1 MLSGEEE
8 NTLNS
13 SKGATS
19 NSTMRGF
26 RVVLGD
32 VFDEDR
38 AEPSVVPTTRSS
50 RSNSKA
56 STHSSRADRSEW
68 EYLSVLG
75 VERAAIDEE
84 RRLLL
89 LREQMESKKRRQ
101 DSRARS
107 MAQSTK
113 QNNASKKSFGK
124 ALRFSKLAKDVD
136 RIHFNLHSK
145 KAPHEVSRL
154 LCVKIQRAGLFSF

>member
-1 MLSGEEE
+1 MG
-8 NTLNS
+8 
-13 SKGATS
+13 GATS

-56 STHSSRADRSEW
+56 SHSSRADRSEW

-113 QNNASKKSFGK
+113 QNNASKKSLDP
-124 ALRFSKLAKDVD
+124 A
-136 RIHFNLHSK
+136 IPQHFWLDLSMK
-145 KAPHEVSRL
+145 
-154 LCVKIQRAGLFSF
+154 